1 MLFFERTSA
10 VIEKTVQDLRRLSFI
25 AYLIVQLIFLGLYAY
40 KITLSVDHL
49 VYLILYSVIAG
60 LSILGF
66 VYYLLTY
73 KNKKAKAIIATK
85 RGIRLF
91 KYAANAAMII
101 VLLVEF
107 AERGASDLSIILAG
121 ISIASFAL
129 QLLLECLRLVYE
141 RYAELLEIALNKD
154 VATFVKVSHPL
165 KIVDAPLAAL
175 DAKLNGASKEGLSEK
190 ERYVE
195 ALKSDYVSAK
205 KKSKAEHNE
214 EDKQEIKGHWRAIK
228 SGLKKKFARSKKKQ
242 ESADITLTKEEPA
255 QK

>member
-10 VIEKTVQDLRRLSFI
+10 VIEKTVKDLRRLSFI
-25 AYLIVQLIFLGLYAY
+25 AYLVVQVIFLGLYAY
-40 KITLSVDHL
+40 KIYASVHRL
-49 VYLILYSVIAG
+49 VYLILYSVIAA

-66 VYYLLTY
+66 VFFLLTY
-73 KNKKAKAIIATK
+73 KNKKAKKIILTK
-85 RGIRLF
+85 RGIRIG
-91 KYAANAAMII
+91 KYAANASMII

-107 AERGASDLSIILAG
+107 AQRGASDLAIILSG

-129 QLLLECLRLVYE
+129 QVLIEFLRIFYE

-154 VATFVKVSHPL
+154 VAAFAAVSHPL

-175 DAKLNGASKEGLSEK
+175 DAKLNGTPKEELTEK

-205 KKSKAEHNE
+205 KKSKAQHQE
-214 EDKQEIKGHWRAIK
+214 EDKKEIKGHWRAIK
-228 SGLKKKFARSKKKQ
+228 SGLKKKFARPK
-242 ESADITLTKEEPA
+242 TKEPAVLPPPNGEP
-255 QK
+255 K